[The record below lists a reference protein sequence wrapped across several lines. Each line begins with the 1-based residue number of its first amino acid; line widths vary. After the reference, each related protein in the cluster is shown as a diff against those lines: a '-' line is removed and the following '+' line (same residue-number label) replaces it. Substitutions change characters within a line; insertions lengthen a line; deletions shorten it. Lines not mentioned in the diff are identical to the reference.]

1 MNVISSALTRRNL
14 PAVVGAGLPLPLA
27 AAPSAAAL
35 LTRGGIGRG
44 SHSVDVADTVA
55 AGAAAAGVTTGE
67 ATRAFLVTGLG
78 AFLLFLVADASES
91 DELLLLLLLDDDDEL
106 DDEEDDDE
114 LELELPDDD
123 DDAALRFLLLVGA
136 GVTGA
141 GVVGGG
147 ASECAGDAAFLV
159 APAGLRALTALSDSS
174 SEDESEEEES
184 EEEEEE
190 EEAALAG
197 AVARRGRLGQRE

>member
-123 DDAALRFLLLVGA
+123 DAALRFLLLVGA

-147 ASECAGDAAFLV
+147 ASERAGDAAFLV

>member
-123 DDAALRFLLLVGA
+123 DAALRFLLLVGA

-147 ASECAGDAAFLV
+147 ASERAGDAAFLV

-190 EEAALAG
+190 DEVALAG